1 MFMEVCEK
9 LEKCPFF
16 NGQVP
21 MPESI
26 ASSMKERYC
35 LKDKTLCA
43 RYMVASAGKPVPLGL
58 YPNQVDKAR
67 KILES
72 P

>member
-1 MFMEVCEK
+1 MATCEK
-9 LEKCPFF
+9 LETCPFF
-16 NGQVP
+16 NGQIL
-21 MPESI
+21 MSESI
-26 ASSMKERYC
+26 AASMKERYC

-43 RYMVASAGKPVPLGL
+43 RYMVASAGKPVPPGL